1 MLTYTWSK
9 VVDGKLVEM
18 MYIHENQ
25 LHEQL
30 RLEIANLLKL
40 NFRTHMCLWQ

>member
-1 MLTYTWSK
+1 
-9 VVDGKLVEM
+9 

-30 RLEIANLLKL
+30 RLEKSVLGHIGAFGSERVKGHL
-40 NFRTHMCLWQ
+40 TS

>member
-9 VVDGKLVEM
+9 VVNGKLVEM

-30 RLEIANLLKL
+30 RLEFANWLKIS
-40 NFRTHMCLWQ
+40 FGTHRCFWQ